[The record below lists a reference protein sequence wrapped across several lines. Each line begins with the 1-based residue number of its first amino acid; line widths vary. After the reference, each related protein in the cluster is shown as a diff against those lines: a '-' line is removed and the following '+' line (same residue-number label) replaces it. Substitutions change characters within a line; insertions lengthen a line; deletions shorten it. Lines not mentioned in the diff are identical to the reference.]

1 MVKLRKILSLCIL
14 ICLVLLRPSI
24 SLAAIGEVNDQAGIL
39 DEATKAN
46 LQDKISSI
54 EADYRVPV
62 FIYTTNE
69 DLNISVRNRADTLL
83 YDYVGKDNSGL
94 LLYINMQ
101 TRDYYFTLSG
111 NVLKMIDD
119 KRQESLDKQL
129 VSYLKDSDFNGA
141 VKAFLDEASTYIEGG
156 EISGN
161 VLRDENSLTPMD
173 YGIAGLGG
181 LGSFLFSFFGL
192 KSSNSPAPSK
202 LIYSLMDNSNFAYTN
217 SSDRFITSFT
227 TSKHIPR
234 TSSSGAGSSTTTTHK
249 GPGGGNFSGRG
260 GKF

>member
-1 MVKLRKILSLCIL
+1 MVKLRRILSLCLL
-14 ICLVLLRPSI
+14 ICLVLLGPST
-24 SLAAIGEVNDQAGIL
+24 SFAAIGEVNDQAGIM
-39 DEATKAN
+39 DETTKAN
-46 LQDKISSI
+46 LQAKISSI
-54 EADYRVPV
+54 EADYGVPV
-62 FIYTTNE
+62 IIYTTDE
-69 DLNISVRNRADTLL
+69 DLNTSARNRADTLL
-83 YDYVGKDNSGL
+83 YNYVGKDNSGL

-111 NVLKMIDD
+111 RVLRMIDD
-119 KRQESLDKQL
+119 DRQGFIDRQL
-129 VSYLKDSDFNGA
+129 VSYLKASDYNGA
-141 VKAFLDEASTYIEGG
+141 VKTFLDKASTYIEGG

-161 VLRDENSLTPMD
+161 VLKDENSLSPMD

-202 LIYSLMDNSNFAYTN
+202 LSYLLMDNSNFAYTN
-217 SSDRFITSFT
+217 SSDKFLTSYT

-234 TSSSGAGSSTTTTHK
+234 PISSGSGRSTTTTHK
-249 GPGGGNFSGRG
+249 GPGGGSFSGRG